1 MPLLSSLALALLLA
15 GCAAQ
20 SKTMELGKLR
30 VVIASQDEVER
41 NCRAWSASTP
51 TRYRILGCW
60 VSHQNTVYS
69 VDDIEV
75 LLHEL
80 KHVEEGAWHRHLE
93 CRNPQCT

>member
-1 MPLLSSLALALLLA
+1 
-15 GCAAQ
+15 
-20 SKTMELGKLR
+20 MELGKLR

-51 TRYRILGCW
+51 MRYRILGCW